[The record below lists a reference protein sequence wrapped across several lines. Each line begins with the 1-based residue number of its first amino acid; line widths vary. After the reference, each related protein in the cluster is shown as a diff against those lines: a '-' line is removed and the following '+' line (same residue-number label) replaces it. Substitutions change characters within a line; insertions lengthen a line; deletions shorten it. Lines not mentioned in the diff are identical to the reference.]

1 MPITLVEIIISVSSL
16 LLLGVIAGYFIS
28 RRVIHRNA
36 ATVEDMSAL
45 RETAASLQAQ
55 LDEKAK
61 ALAARE
67 AELTREREARIK
79 LSGDAAA
86 REMQVKNLAEQ
97 MEGKKKEIE
106 EINAK
111 FTEEFKKVANQLF
124 INHSGQFTRLTS
136 EHLGQL
142 LKPFREQI
150 DKFERKI
157 DSSRESQVKESASL
171 KEQISQLVSLN
182 QTMSLEARNLA
193 NALKNESKTRGNWGE
208 MILEKILES
217 SGLIRDEHYTV
228 QTSLK
233 NEESN
238 RLQPDVIIHLPEGKH
253 LIIDSKVSLVD
264 YERYCNAPT
273 EDDRNACLINH
284 VNSVYGHVENL
295 SSKEYQKA
303 LGVNPPDFVLMF
315 VPVEA
320 ALLTALEWDR
330 ELFGYAW
337 QKNIAV
343 ISPTTLIPTL
353 KIIHNIW
360 RQENQNRNAL
370 AIAETGGKLYDK
382 FAGFMNDLLQVGK
395 SIDSAR
401 GNYDEALKK
410 LSTGR
415 GNILGMAE
423 KMKDMGAKA
432 SKQLP
437 MGVDG
442 DGEDEKE

>member
-1 MPITLVEIIISVSSL
+1 MPVTLIEIIISVSSL
-16 LLLGVIAGYFIS
+16 LLIGVIIGYFIS
-28 RRVIHRNA
+28 RKVIHRNA
-36 ATVEDMSAL
+36 ASMDDLNAI
-45 RETAASLQAQ
+45 RQAAASMKAQ
-55 LDEKAK
+55 LDEKIK
-61 ALAARE
+61 ALSTRE
-67 AELTREREARIK
+67 SELSRERESRIK
-79 LSGDAAA
+79 LNADAAGKD
-86 REMQVKNLAEQ
+86 MQIKNLMEQ
-97 MEGKKKEIE
+97 MESKKKEIDE
-106 EINAK
+106 LNAK

-124 INHSGQFTRLTS
+124 INHSGQFTKLTS

-150 DKFERKI
+150 DKFEKKI
-157 DSSRESQVKESASL
+157 DSSRESQVKESTSL
-171 KEQISQLVSLN
+171 KEQISQLASLN

-217 SGLIRDEHYTV
+217 SGLIKNEHYTV

-233 NEESN
+233 GEENN

-264 YERYCNAPT
+264 YERYCNAV
-273 EDDRNACLINH
+273 EEEDRNVFLINH
-284 VNSVYGHVENL
+284 INSIYGHVDNL

-320 ALLTALEWDR
+320 ALLTALEHDR
-330 ELFGYAW
+330 DLFGYAW
-337 QKNIAV
+337 EKNIAV

-353 KIIHNIW
+353 KIIYNIW
-360 RQENQNRNAL
+360 RQESQNRNAL

-382 FAGFMNDLLQVGK
+382 FAGFLNDLLQIGRC
-395 SIDSAR
+395 IDNAR
-401 GNYDEALKK
+401 GNYDDALKK

-415 GNILGMAE
+415 GNIIGMAE
-423 KMKDMGAKA
+423 KMKEMGAKA

-437 MGVDG
+437 MDI
-442 DGEDEKE
+442 DGEDEKDS

>member
-1 MPITLVEIIISVSSL
+1 MSVTFIEIIIAASSL
-16 LLLGVIAGYFIS
+16 LTLGALAGYFLS
-28 RRVIHRNA
+28 RKVIHRNA
-36 ATVEDMSAL
+36 ATMDDLNAI
-45 RETAASLQAQ
+45 RQAAASLQAQ
-55 LDEKAK
+55 LDEKVK
-61 ALAARE
+61 ALAARD
-67 AELTREREARIK
+67 AELSREREARIK

-86 REMQVKNLAEQ
+86 KDAQIKSLAEQ
-97 MEGKKKEIE
+97 MESRKKEIE
-106 EINAK
+106 DLNAK
-111 FTEEFKKVANQLF
+111 FTEEFRKVANQLF

-136 EHLGQL
+136 EHLGQF

-150 DKFERKI
+150 DKFEKKI

-171 KEQISQLVSLN
+171 KEQISQLASLN

-228 QTSLK
+228 QTSLRG
-233 NEESN
+233 EENN
-238 RLQPDVIIHLPEGKH
+238 RLQPDVIIHLPEEKH

-264 YERYCNAPT
+264 YERYCNAPD
-273 EDDRNACLINH
+273 ENDRNAYLINH
-284 VNSVYGHVENL
+284 INSIYGHVENL

-303 LGVNPPDFVLMF
+303 FGVNPPDFVLMF

-320 ALLTALEWDR
+320 ALLTALERDR
-330 ELFGYAW
+330 DLFGYAW

-360 RQENQNRNAL
+360 RQESQNRNAL
-370 AIAETGGKLYDK
+370 AIASTGGKLYDK
-382 FAGFMNDLLQVGK
+382 FAGFLNDLLQIGK
-395 SIDSAR
+395 CIDNAR
-401 GNYDEALKK
+401 GSYDDALKK

-415 GNILGMAE
+415 GNILSMAE
-423 KMKDMGAKA
+423 KMKEMGAKA

-437 MGVDG
+437 MDVDEDEDG
-442 DGEDEKE
+442 DS